1 MTLPIV
7 NLVVKLKKT
16 RFTREV
22 LFWFNFCLFMLV
34 FSERIDS
41 HVSLP
46 CFFSIWAI
54 APLIIYFDL
63 RLKNVFSKI
72 TISLFYYSIFVFK
85 ILRQIFLLIN
95 SLSVLRNLIS
105 VKVLLPTMSNEYNH
119 LKKD

>member
-16 RFTREV
+16 RLTREV

-54 APLIIYFDL
+54 EPLIIYFDL

-95 SLSVLRNLIS
+95 SLSVLRNLIA
-105 VKVLLPTMSNEYNH
+105 VKVLMISCCQARV
-119 LKKD
+119 